1 MRAYEFVKPLS
12 IQQTQDKNIKQQI
25 ARLQITQKQHRLQTQ
40 RKRAAATAAQL
51 TKLQNK
57 SPSQPATRHF

>member
-1 MRAYEFVKPLS
+1 MRAYEFEKPLS

-25 ARLQITQKQHRLQTQ
+25 ARLQIRQKQHRLQTQ
-40 RKRAAATAAQL
+40 RKRAADTAAQL

-57 SPSQPATRHF
+57 SP